1 LTRRRRRKTSAVRSD
16 GDRAAMLGPQRAATE
31 DVRDDIASSAGGEQ
45 RPRREEE
52 RGEVH
57 DRGLTRTA
65 RHRARE
71 AVRREPATSRALRDD
86 RRSWSFAVKR
96 GSTWKAHSASGS
108 AGSQPTAAGFRP
120 RVSRHA
126 RHGASKGG
134 PRLDRAPG
142 IGQSVG
148 AREVSRLQKSVRRIF
163 LAASRGS
170 LRRQR
175 CMGPREGA
183 R

>member
-1 LTRRRRRKTSAVRSD
+1 
-16 GDRAAMLGPQRAATE
+16 MLGPQRAATSG
-31 DVRDDIASSAGGEQ
+31 VRGDIASSAGGEQ

-57 DRGLTRTA
+57 DRDLTRTA
-65 RHRARE
+65 HHRTRE

-86 RRSWSFAVKR
+86 RRSWRFRRQAKLHLEGSFGKR
-96 GSTWKAHSASGS
+96 IGRLPTYRRGVSA
-108 AGSQPTAAGFRP
+108 
-120 RVSRHA
+120 RVSPHA
-126 RHGASKGG
+126 RHGASKDV
-134 PRLDRAPG
+134 PRLESAPG

-148 AREVSRLQKSVRRIF
+148 AREESRLQKSVRRIF

-170 LRRQR
+170 SCWQRRV
-175 CMGPREGA
+175 GPRGGA